1 MYRCGGLGPGP
12 SGWRIA
18 SHTAPGIIHPT
29 IQKQEKP
36 PLTMSNLSN
45 MHPRIIE
52 SIDQIQPPPVAVTKL
67 IEILAQEFHTEDV
80 IHILQTDPALTAA
93 VLKRCNTAFFAQ
105 RGGVSSLNQAIQLLG
120 TSTIM
125 NIVLEITIGASMN
138 GGLANYGIPPSGLRK
153 HSICAA
159 AAAREL
165 TKYCSILPFTPDT
178 AFTAG
183 LLHDIG
189 KIAINEVLAEQEPA
203 LKDDATVATQSNI
216 ERERSLLG
224 TDHSQ
229 VGALI
234 LTNWK
239 FPPFFAAAIGEHHD
253 PSLGNPLS
261 HLIHIANWCAHSI
274 GLSFGFQSLSDELSP
289 ESLSVMAL
297 SEANIEE
304 AIIDTY
310 SELNSKFK
318 NILTD
323 EPL

>member
-1 MYRCGGLGPGP
+1 
-12 SGWRIA
+12 
-18 SHTAPGIIHPT
+18 
-29 IQKQEKP
+29 
-36 PLTMSNLSN
+36 MSNLAN
-45 MHPRIIE
+45 MDPRIIE

-189 KIAINEVLAEQEPA
+189 KIAINEVLAEQEAA
-203 LKDDATVATQSNI
+203 LKDDAPEATQSNI
-216 ERERSLLG
+216 ERERSLIG
-224 TDHSQ
+224 TDHSE

-253 PSLGNPLS
+253 PTLGNPLS

>member
-1 MYRCGGLGPGP
+1 
-12 SGWRIA
+12 
-18 SHTAPGIIHPT
+18 
-29 IQKQEKP
+29 
-36 PLTMSNLSN
+36 MSELANVD
-45 MHPRIIE
+45 PRIIE
-52 SIDQIQPPPVAVTKL
+52 SIDHIQPPPVAVTKL
-67 IEILAQEFHTEDV
+67 IQILAEEFHTDEV
-80 IHILQTDPALTAA
+80 IDILQTDPALTAA

-138 GGLANYGIPPSGLRK
+138 GGLAKYGIPQSGLRK

-189 KIAINEVLAEQEPA
+189 KIAINEVLSEKEEA
-203 LKDDATVATQSNI
+203 LKDDSPEPTQSNT
-216 ERERSLLG
+216 EKERSLIG
-224 TDHSQ
+224 IDHSE

-234 LTNWK
+234 LNKWK
-239 FPPFFAAAIGEHHD
+239 FPPFFAAAVGEHHD
-253 PSLGNPLS
+253 PTPGNQLS

-297 SEANIEE
+297 SESNVEE

-310 SELNSKFK
+310 NEINSKFK
-318 NILTD
+318 SILTD

>member
-1 MYRCGGLGPGP
+1 
-12 SGWRIA
+12 
-18 SHTAPGIIHPT
+18 
-29 IQKQEKP
+29 
-36 PLTMSNLSN
+36 MSNLSN

-189 KIAINEVLAEQEPA
+189 KIAINEVLAEQEAA

>member
-1 MYRCGGLGPGP
+1 
-12 SGWRIA
+12 
-18 SHTAPGIIHPT
+18 
-29 IQKQEKP
+29 
-36 PLTMSNLSN
+36 MSNLAN
-45 MHPRIIE
+45 MDPRIIE

-138 GGLANYGIPPSGLRK
+138 RGLAKYGIPPSGLRK

-189 KIAINEVLAEQEPA
+189 KIAINEVLAEQEAA
-203 LKDDATVATQSNI
+203 LKDDAPEATQSNI
-216 ERERSLLG
+216 ERERSLIG
-224 TDHSQ
+224 TDHSE

-253 PSLGNPLS
+253 PTLGNPLS
-261 HLIHIANWCAHSI
+261 HLIHIANWCAHAI

-297 SEANIEE
+297 SETNIEE

-310 SELNSKFK
+310 SEINSKFK

>member
-1 MYRCGGLGPGP
+1 
-12 SGWRIA
+12 
-18 SHTAPGIIHPT
+18 
-29 IQKQEKP
+29 
-36 PLTMSNLSN
+36 MSNLTN
-45 MHPRIIE
+45 VDPRILE
-52 SIDQIQPPPVAVTKL
+52 SIDHIQPPPVAVTKL
-67 IEILAQEFHTEDV
+67 IGILAQEFHTEEV
-80 IHILQTDPALTAA
+80 IDILQTDPALTAA

-125 NIVLEITIGASMN
+125 NIVLEITIGASLN
-138 GGLANYGIPPSGLRK
+138 VGLSKYGIPQSGLRK

-159 AAAREL
+159 AAAKEL

-189 KIAINEVLAEQEPA
+189 KIAINEVLSEQEEA
-203 LKDDATVATQSNI
+203 LKEETLEEDRSNTD
-216 ERERSLLG
+216 RERALIG
-224 TDHSQ
+224 TDHSE

-234 LTNWK
+234 LMKWK
-239 FPPFFAAAIGEHHD
+239 FPPFFADAVGEHHN
-253 PSLGNPLS
+253 PSPGNQLS

-297 SEANIEE
+297 TETNIEE

-310 SELNSKFK
+310 NEINTKFK
-318 NILTD
+318 SILTD